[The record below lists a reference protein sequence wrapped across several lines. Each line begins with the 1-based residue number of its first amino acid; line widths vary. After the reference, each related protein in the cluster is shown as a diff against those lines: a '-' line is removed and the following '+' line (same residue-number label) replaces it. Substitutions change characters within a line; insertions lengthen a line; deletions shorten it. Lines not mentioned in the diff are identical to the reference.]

1 MASRFD
7 RSAVAG
13 LSQVTAAFKKL
24 PEVAKLRLGEATE
37 KTAFALLQ
45 RARAHV
51 GVRTGNLKAKLN
63 VSFSKTTGVA
73 KVGIEPGSVGIAGT
87 GGSALTANGARVEV
101 PSKIGHL
108 DEFGHAGPHPAGP
121 HPFMIPA
128 AEAERGAFLD
138 RCRDAGK
145 AIERDLSSGGGLL

>member
-1 MASRFD
+1 MNT
-7 RSAVAG
+7 V
-13 LSQVTAAFKKL
+13 VAAFKKL
-24 PEVAKLRLGEATE
+24 PDVAKLRMGEATD

-45 RARAHV
+45 RARARV

-63 VSFSKTTGVA
+63 YSFSASTGVA
-73 KVGIEPGSVGIAGT
+73 KVGIEPGTVGIPGA
-87 GGSALTANGARVEV
+87 GGSARTSKGARVET

-128 AEAERGAFLD
+128 AEAEREPYLQ

-145 AIERDLSSGGGLL
+145 AI